1 MNRDVCISIEALY
14 DKYGNNTSVN
24 TINVSHS
31 NGCEYYD
38 LYNKDGELACM
49 DGETVTVFQE
59 NEHFVSFVNKYG
71 ETDVFFDLTPEEAE
85 TAIVKI

>member
-1 MNRDVCISIEALY
+1 
-14 DKYGNNTSVN
+14 
-24 TINVSHS
+24 
-31 NGCEYYD
+31 
-38 LYNKDGELACM
+38 M